1 MKAKTARPFLLV
13 MLFGVLASHGW
24 MITEYGPGAGGGGSA
39 PPSAATGTPSN
50 AVHKAAAPL
59 PSALALQPVNG
70 AAAPASGPKHPDG
83 DAAAPRDWLPA
94 LSAPLLAATT
104 PVNPDPALPNDPASD
119 LTFPGTTNLGT
130 GANGESGA
138 PPADPPVVGAG
149 PGHEAAVP
157 PVAGGGPHAKALA
170 EPGSLALLAA
180 GLMALGLTRRRARA
194 A

>member
-13 MLFGVLASHGW
+13 MLFGVLASNGW
-24 MITEYGPGAGGGGSA
+24 MITEYGPGAGGGGYA

-50 AVHKAAAPL
+50 AVPEAAAPQ
-59 PSALALQPVNG
+59 PSALSLQPVNG
-70 AAAPASGPKHPDG
+70 ADAPATDPKHPDG
-83 DAAAPRDWLPA
+83 DAATPRDWLPA
-94 LSAPLLAATT
+94 VSAPLLAATT
-104 PVNPDPALPNDPASD
+104 PVNPDPALPDDPASD
-119 LTFPGTTNLGT
+119 LTFPGATNLGT
-130 GANGESGA
+130 GGSGGSGA

-157 PVAGGGPHAKALA
+157 PVAGGDPHTKELA

-180 GLMALGLTRRRARA
+180 GLIALGLTRRRVRA

>member
-13 MLFGVLASHGW
+13 MLFGFLASNGW
-24 MITEYGPGAGGGGSA
+24 MITEYGPGAGGGGYA

-50 AVHKAAAPL
+50 AVHEAAAPQS
-59 PSALALQPVNG
+59 SALALQP
-70 AAAPASGPKHPDG
+70 ATSTAAPPTGAEHPNS
-83 DAAAPRDWLPA
+83 AATAPRDWLPA

-104 PVNPDPALPNDPASD
+104 PVTPDTALPNDPAAD
-119 LTFPGTTNLGT
+119 LTFPGATNLGT
-130 GANGESGA
+130 GGNGESGA

-149 PGHEAAVP
+149 PGHEAAAP
-157 PVAGGGPHAKALA
+157 PVAGGDPHTKELA

-180 GLMALGLTRRRARA
+180 GLITLGLMRRRARA